1 MQMAGSREAG
11 LSEGKGT
18 FAVPLYAPL
27 LLVMNFELISSPD
40 EELVADLW
48 ERLHEVGLARL
59 ARADMQ
65 ETAFYAGLLK
75 EGDTLIAAFMAYI
88 FFRGCNL
95 QYLYVDEKHRS
106 AGLGT
111 QMLERVEELARQHR
125 CTVIFGYSFGF
136 QAPAFYTRLA
146 YSEFGR
152 IHDYPEGYD
161 CIFLKKDLK

>member
-1 MQMAGSREAG
+1 MQMAGSREGG

-48 ERLHEVGLARL
+48 KRLHDVGLARL

-136 QAPAFYTRLA
+136 QAPAFYTRLG
-146 YSEFGR
+146 YTEFGR
-152 IHDYPEGYD
+152 IHDYPEGHD